1 MADEITNKVRAVRVQ
16 EVEVNGVAGWLYSD
30 GSVRGESGHM
40 LAPLPGGADKI
51 TPANA
56 RNLNLRRFE
65 LARAEFAA
73 GLAEGLGVNSNIP
86 LTAWRA
92 VAKKAGDLLKKTESV
107 RGFSDLARF
116 AGESGGFIPLA
127 RGRESDDSQQQQ
139 NDSAVFVIFAQ
150 FISKLQADPSPDNK
164 VINDIT
170 FK

>member
-1 MADEITNKVRAVRVQ
+1 MSDENTQKARAVRVQ

-30 GSVRGESGHM
+30 GSIRGESGHM

-56 RNLNLRRFE
+56 GALNRRRYE
-65 LARAEFAA
+65 LSREAFAA
-73 GLAEGLGVNSNIP
+73 GLAESMVGGQAPIK
-86 LTAWRA
+86 AWQE

-107 RGFSDLARF
+107 RGYADLARF
-116 AGESGGFIPLA
+116 VGEAGGFVPMA
-127 RGRESDDSQQQQ
+127 KGRESDDSQQQQ
-139 NDSAVFVIFAQ
+139 NESAVFVIFAQ
-150 FISKLQADPSPDNK
+150 FISKLQADPLPDNK